1 MTKQGSSGDALFR
14 MPARTVLINLT
25 GDFEGGWIRCV
36 RRISLEDL
44 MRLEQASDFQEQE
57 EQVRWFART
66 LIKEWNL
73 ADEEGNVLAAGEAS
87 FMGAL
92 PPDLCIQILQGY
104 VEAVRQ
110 VPAPLGEPST
120 DGSPSA
126 DSMTTASE

>member
-1 MTKQGSSGDALFR
+1 MTDKGSKSDALFR

-44 MRLEQASDFQEQE
+44 MPLEQASDFQEQE

-110 VPAPLGEPST
+110 VSAPLGKPSP

-126 DSMTTASE
+126 DSMTTGSE